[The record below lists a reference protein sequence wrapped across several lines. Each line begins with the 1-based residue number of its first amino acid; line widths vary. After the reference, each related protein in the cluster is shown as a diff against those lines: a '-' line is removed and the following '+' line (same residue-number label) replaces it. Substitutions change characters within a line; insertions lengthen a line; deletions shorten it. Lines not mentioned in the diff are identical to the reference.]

1 MTDTETAA
9 PAPKP
14 KKPATPEQQAARKAS
29 RFVARALARADGKP
43 GDKEFKTRWASKKAD
58 YTTEARKLVRALT
71 KEGVALSVTE
81 GAKKGKGGKG
91 KKAAGEAAAS

>member
-1 MTDTETAA
+1 MTDTET

-14 KKPATPEQQAARKAS
+14 KKQATPEQQAARKAS
-29 RFVARALARADGKP
+29 RFVARALARTDGKA
-43 GDKEFKTRWASKKAD
+43 GEKDFKTRWASKKAD
-58 YTTEARKLVRALT
+58 YTAEARKLVRALT

-91 KKAAGEAAAS
+91 KKAAEDQPAEA